1 MSPQPGALVYTERSS
16 DQRGLRSAEEEPR
29 PNYSSLFQERTTFH
43 GIRDFHL
50 TRVAWAR
57 IIWAM
62 IIAAAMFAAIHGCVM
77 IVKEY
82 LTRPLVVSFV
92 IEEASELNA

>member
-1 MSPQPGALVYTERSS
+1 M
-16 DQRGLRSAEEEPR
+16 D
-29 PNYSSLFQERTTFH
+29 SLFQERTTFH

-57 IIWAM
+57 AIWAM

-92 IEEASELNA
+92 IEEASKLMHACGTIAY